1 MAQNKQPSS
10 SSTSTLSKKVKK
22 KNKKYGYSPCQR
34 QCLRCHHFNAV
45 CCLRAESFRL
55 GASGELQ
62 KGEKGNAGNNIHG
75 TRPQCCS
82 KACRFCDR
90 TTLAAAQAVMHT
102 FCSSALSSMVTE
114 GIAVCLGT
122 AIAAE
127 TRCGRT
133 APESDLPFR
142 ARGVTAE
149 FRETG
154 S

>member
-1 MAQNKQPSS
+1 MVTVLVRVSVNVSVVTIS
-10 SSTSTLSKKVKK
+10 
-22 KNKKYGYSPCQR
+22 R
-34 QCLRCHHFNAV
+34 QYVACGR
-45 CCLRAESFRL
+45 R
-55 GASGELQ
+55 ASGLEHLGSC
-62 KGEKGNAGNNIHG
+62 KKEKSGNNIHD

-90 TTLAAAQAVMHT
+90 TTLPAAQAVMHT

-122 AIAAE
+122 ATAAE

-149 FRETG
+149 FRVTG